1 MPVNGFNSAVNFGV
15 SGLPSGVTG
24 SFSPA
29 SVTGS
34 GSTTLMINTTS
45 AATLGAAT
53 VSVMG
58 TSGSVSH
65 GNSGSL
71 MINGSGPTAVS
82 VSPSSGS
89 GTSQVFAFQFAD
101 PKGYANLS
109 LMWFGFS
116 GSTFAEHGCKV
127 QYTPRTKTLYL
138 EDDTGA
144 TLLGPLTPGV
154 AGTVSNSQC
163 TLNSGASSVSGSGNN
178 LTVNVALTFQSKFA
192 GLQQAYMYAIDFLGQ
207 HTAGWQDRGTW
218 IVP

>member
-1 MPVNGFNSAVNFGV
+1 
-15 SGLPSGVTG
+15 
-24 SFSPA
+24 
-29 SVTGS
+29 
-34 GSTTLMINTTS
+34 
-45 AATLGAAT
+45 
-53 VSVMG
+53 
-58 TSGSVSH
+58 
-65 GNSGSL
+65 
-71 MINGSGPTAVS
+71 
-82 VSPSSGS
+82 
-89 GTSQVFAFQFAD
+89 
-101 PKGYANLS
+101 
-109 LMWFGFS
+109 MWFGFS

-207 HTAGWQDRGTW
+207 QTAGWQDRGTW